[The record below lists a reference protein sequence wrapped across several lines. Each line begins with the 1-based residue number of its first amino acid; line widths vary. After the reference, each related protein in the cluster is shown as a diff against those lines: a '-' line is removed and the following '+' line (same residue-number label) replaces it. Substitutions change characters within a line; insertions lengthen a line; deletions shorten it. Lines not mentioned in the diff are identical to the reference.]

1 MGLSRATL
9 LRVFACVTLG
19 AFIALAAT
27 EAFHAARE
35 GHVDSHCAVCQI
47 MHHTPPIGQGAFH
60 FKVEGHYSPFTQA
73 VFLFTSAEQV
83 PDRRSRSPPIA

>member
-1 MGLSRATL
+1 LIKL
-9 LRVFACVTLG
+9 WLRVVAGITLG
-19 AFIALAAT
+19 AFLALAAT

-47 MHHTPPIGQGAFH
+47 MHHAPAIGQENFH
-60 FKVEGHYSPFTQA
+60 FKIEGHYSPFTQA
-73 VFLFTSAEQV
+73 IFSFTSAEQV